1 MVTLE
6 SNVNKGNIADIPEI
20 GNFTKIL
27 FYLRNN
33 NINWKYFNYLK
44 EITTLSDEIISTWL
58 NINSK
63 TLRAY
68 RKPESVSKE
77 NIKEHLILLISLYE
91 HGIDV
96 FETKENFD
104 KWLLTNNYFLDNKPP
119 KDFLDTVTGIKF
131 IDDQLTA
138 IEYGDNV

>member
-1 MVTLE
+1 MVTIE
-6 SNVNKGNIADIPEI
+6 SNINNGNIAEIPEI

-44 EITTLSDEIISTWL
+44 EITTLSDEIISAWL

-77 NIKEHLILLISLYE
+77 NIKEHLVLLISLYE
-91 HGIDV
+91 HGIEV

-119 KDFLDTVTGIKF
+119 KDFLDTVSGIKF

>member
-1 MVTLE
+1 MATLE
-6 SNVNKGNIADIPEI
+6 KTARRENIAEIPEI
-20 GNFTKIL
+20 SNFTKIL
-27 FYLRNN
+27 FFIRKNN
-33 NINWKYFNYLK
+33 VDWNYFNYFK
-44 EITTLSDEIISTWL
+44 EITTLNDEIISGWL

-68 RKPESVSKE
+68 RKPESISKD
-77 NIKEHLILLISLYE
+77 NIKEHLVLLISLYE

-104 KWLLTNNYFLDNKPP
+104 KWLLKENFLLDNKPP
-119 KDFLDTVTGIKF
+119 KDFLDTITGIKF
-131 IDDQLTA
+131 IDDRLIA